1 MVRVT
6 SLAVKGAP
14 VVGWT
19 TEVRRTG
26 FAARAPT
33 LAAVDDS
40 PAAAAAIR
48 AIVPWDLPTL
58 LAMNNAA
65 VPNVN
70 EIDEAELAELVRM
83 AGLARTVEVDGVPCG
98 FVLAL
103 RPGTGYDSANYEWFS
118 GRYEDFLYVDRI
130 VVTARRRSGGLGA
143 ALYDAVFRH
152 AREHQVPR
160 VTCEVNVTPP
170 NPGSLRFHR
179 RLGFT
184 EVGTRHYDGW
194 KQVAMLTRQL

>member
-1 MVRVT
+1 MVRF
-6 SLAVKGAP
+6 
-14 VVGWT
+14 
-19 TEVRRTG
+19 VRRVAG
-26 FAARAPT
+26 PPPT
-33 LAAVDDS
+33 LTAVDDAL
-40 PAAAAAIR
+40 PATLVTRPIEAK
-48 AIVPWDLPTL
+48 DLLTL
-58 LAMNNAA
+58 VAMNNAA

-83 AGLARTVEVDGVPCG
+83 TGLARTVEVDGVPCG

-103 RPGTGYDSANYEWFS
+103 RPGTGYDSANYEWFT

-160 VTCEVNVTPP
+160 VTCEVNVAPP

-194 KQVAMLTRQL
+194 KQVAMLSRQL